1 VLYGEC
7 GWGLLVEFGDLVENI
22 DSFLLLALGQEEL
35 GRLVEVENKVS
46 EEEDEQSHAAE
57 DDKQISPSH
66 VGLSGAACPLTG
78 VSWVLTS
85 QNIWI
90 ASVFGDGAVGDT
102 RSSDNTNRL
111 PHGEERY
118 EVSSILR

>member
-1 VLYGEC
+1 M
-7 GWGLLVEFGDLVENI
+7 
-22 DSFLLLALGQEEL
+22 
-35 GRLVEVENKVS
+35 EVEDEVS

-78 VSWVLTS
+78 VSWVLTT
-85 QNIWI
+85 QDLWI
-90 ASVFGDGAVGDT
+90 ASVFGDSAVGDT
-102 RSSDNTNRL
+102 RSGDNTNWL

-118 EVSSILR
+118 EVSSVLR